1 MSEASVERT
10 LGQILGELK
19 GIDDRL
25 MRADDS
31 RAVVH
36 RRLDEMSERL
46 SHVEGEVEATKKT
59 VDQIQPVA
67 DDMVKLRTQAVGAGT
82 VGRWLIR
89 IGIGVVTL
97 ASWIVAGYTW
107 LTGRPPISASS
118 ARRCASS
125 SGPGSITAS
134 VSLPTM

>member
-25 MRADDS
+25 QRADDS

-36 RRLDEMSERL
+36 RRLDEVSHRL
-46 SHVEGEVEATKKT
+46 SHLEGEAETTKAKVNQMQAVT
-59 VDQIQPVA
+59 
-67 DDMVKLRTQAVGAGT
+67 DDVVKLRAQAQGAGT

-97 ASWIVAGYTW
+97 AGWIIGAYTW
-107 LTGRPPISASS
+107 LTGRPP
-118 ARRCASS
+118 
-125 SGPGSITAS
+125 P
-134 VSLPTM
+134 

>member
-25 MRADDS
+25 KRADDS

-36 RRLDEMSERL
+36 RRLDEVSNRL
-46 SHVEGEVEATKKT
+46 SHLEGEAETTKAK
-59 VDQIQPVA
+59 VDQMQAVT
-67 DDMVKLRTQAVGAGT
+67 DDVVKLRTQAQGAGT

-97 ASWIVAGYTW
+97 AGWIIGAYTW
-107 LTGRPPISASS
+107 LTGRPP
-118 ARRCASS
+118 
-125 SGPGSITAS
+125 P
-134 VSLPTM
+134 

>member
-46 SHVEGEVEATKKT
+46 SHVEGEVEATKKS

-107 LTGRPPISASS
+107 LTGRPPH
-118 ARRCASS
+118 
-125 SGPGSITAS
+125 
-134 VSLPTM
+134 

>member
-25 MRADDS
+25 KRADDS

-36 RRLDEMSERL
+36 RRLDEVSNRL
-46 SHVEGEVEATKKT
+46 SQLEGEAETTKAK
-59 VDQIQPVA
+59 VDQMQAVT
-67 DDMVKLRTQAVGAGT
+67 DDVVKLRTQAQGAGT

-97 ASWIVAGYTW
+97 AGWIIGAYTW
-107 LTGRPPISASS
+107 LTGRPP
-118 ARRCASS
+118 
-125 SGPGSITAS
+125 P
-134 VSLPTM
+134 

>member
-1 MSEASVERT
+1 M
-10 LGQILGELK
+10 
-19 GIDDRL
+19 

-36 RRLDEMSERL
+36 RWLDEMSERL
-46 SHVEGEVEATKKT
+46 SHVEGEVEATKKS

-89 IGIGVVTL
+89 IGDRGGNARELDRCRLHLVDR
-97 ASWIVAGYTW
+97 AS
-107 LTGRPPISASS
+107 PH
-118 ARRCASS
+118 
-125 SGPGSITAS
+125 
-134 VSLPTM
+134 